1 MSAKQNQVGQVKSR
15 IPSRGVK
22 PDFPATDFEIRQASW
37 LAEIDRIKV
46 DQDQK
51 WGTDRLC
58 TLVDPAFREKFWQQ
72 QQRVWSACQARD
84 SEKLEKSAA
93 GMVRAYQALE
103 AWAFQNAVPVRP
115 AVGAVEH
122 VGKDGK
128 LMVVV
133 ATKQDAVWYRE
144 NRPDVTGQHVWS
156 MEEIELLIEAEIN
169 QAVVEAKIR
178 YARFDPVVVK
188 VEKLGGETGFD
199 DFVNDLD
206 LSQPSK
212 EPKMFDSK
220 TAEKFKHGQNQ
231 SI

>member
-1 MSAKQNQVGQVKSR
+1 MSAKQDQVGQGKSR
-15 IPSRGVK
+15 MPGRGVK

-37 LAEIDRIKV
+37 LAEIDRVKV
-46 DQDQK
+46 DQDRK

-58 TLVDPAFREKFWQQ
+58 TLVDPGFREKFWQQ
-72 QQRVWSACQARD
+72 QQRVWQACQARD
-84 SEKLEKSAA
+84 SERLEKSAA

-103 AWAFQNAVPVRP
+103 AWAVQHAVPVRP
-115 AVGAVEH
+115 AVGAVER

-144 NRPDVTGQHVWS
+144 NRPDVEGQHVWC

-178 YARFDPVVVK
+178 
-188 VEKLGGETGFD
+188 
-199 DFVNDLD
+199 
-206 LSQPSK
+206 
-212 EPKMFDSK
+212 
-220 TAEKFKHGQNQ
+220 
-231 SI
+231 

>member
-1 MSAKQNQVGQVKSR
+1 MGPKQVQVGQVKSR
-15 IPSRGVK
+15 MPGVK

-37 LAEIDRIKV
+37 LGEIDRIKV
-46 DQDQK
+46 DQDRK

-58 TLVDPAFREKFWQQ
+58 TLVDPGFREKFWQQ

-103 AWAFQNAVPVRP
+103 AWAVQHAVPVRP

-178 YARFDPVVVK
+178 YAKYDP
-188 VEKLGGETGFD
+188 D
-199 DFVNDLD
+199 I
-206 LSQPSK
+206 SAPSK
-212 EPKMFDSK
+212 GPKMFDSK
-220 TAEKFKHGQNQ
+220 TAEKFKHGSNQ